1 MGAMTLEEL
10 RALRASKRKELSQRD
25 AGEGV
30 TQIIVGMGTCGI
42 AAGAKETFHAIVDE
56 LAKQEISNVVVKQT
70 GCMGLCSSEP
80 SVEVLKAGM
89 PGIVYGKV
97 DDAIGRKIVQKHIL
111 KDQLVGEYIFDKP
124 AADIMK

>member
-1 MGAMTLEEL
+1 MGAMTLEQL
-10 RALRASKRKELSQRD
+10 RALRAEKRKELSQRD
-25 AGEGV
+25 AGKGAYE
-30 TQIIVGMGTCGI
+30 IIVGMGTCGI
-42 AAGAKETFHAIVDE
+42 AAGAKQTFNAIIDE

-80 SVEVLKAGM
+80 SVEVSKPGM